1 MPKLQSKQSKLFLL
15 LSLLLTCI
23 GLSFVYSAGSYWGKV
38 HYQESMPFFWKQAIY
53 GVIGLIGAW
62 FFYKS
67 PLTGNPVFW
76 KVLYW
81 LSILLL
87 FAVYIPGLGVVRNGS
102 QSWIQL
108 AGFSIQPAEF
118 VKISVVG
125 FLSTLLAKSTVKK
138 EKWKLLHLLICL
150 FPAGII
156 LVQPDFGSA
165 FLLIVAAF
173 ALLFISGYPIRFF
186 VFVGLGGIASIIGLI
201 ASAPYRLKRIEAFI
215 NPWED
220 PLGSGFQGIQ
230 SLLAIGPSGLF
241 GHGFGNSRQKFLYLP
256 EPQNDFIFSIIVEE
270 MGFIGALALIGVFFL
285 FLYTGYRL
293 AVLSSSPLGFMIVA
307 GLVSM
312 IGSQIF
318 LNIGVVI
325 GLFPVTGVTLPFI
338 SYGGSSLFST
348 WLIVGIILHF
358 SKDHIH
364 K

>member
-1 MPKLQSKQSKLFLL
+1 MPILQFKPINTFLI
-15 LSLLLTCI
+15 LSLILTGI

-38 HYQESMPFFWKQAIY
+38 HYGDSMPFFWKQAIY
-53 GVIGLIGAW
+53 GFLGLLGAL
-62 FFYKS
+62 FLYKAPMTHHS
-67 PLTGNPVFW
+67 TFW
-76 KVLYW
+76 KVMYGLAVA
-81 LSILLL
+81 LL

-102 QSWIQL
+102 RSWIQI

-118 VKISVVG
+118 VKIAVIAY
-125 FLSTLLAKSTVKK
+125 LSTLLAKSAHVKM
-138 EKWKLLHLLICL
+138 KWKFSHLIICL
-150 FPAGII
+150 APAGII

-165 FLLIVAAF
+165 FLLIIGAF
-173 ALLFISGYPIRFF
+173 ALLFIAGYPMKFF
-186 VFVGLGGIASIIGLI
+186 MVIGVSGILSIVGLIL
-201 ASAPYRLKRIEAFI
+201 SAPYRLKRIEAFI

-241 GHGFGNSRQKFLYLP
+241 GHGFGQSRQKFLYLP

-270 MGFIGALALIGVFFL
+270 MGFIGAVVLIALFFM

-293 AVLSSSPLGFMIVA
+293 AVLSSTPMGSMVIAGFI
-307 GLVSM
+307 SM
-312 IGSQIF
+312 MGSQIF

-338 SYGGSSLFST
+338 SYGGTSLFST

-358 SKDHIH
+358 SKDFS

>member
-1 MPKLQSKQSKLFLL
+1 MPKLQSKQSQLFLF
-15 LSLLLTCI
+15 LSLLLTLI

-38 HYQESMPFFWKQAIY
+38 HYEDSMPFFWKQAIY
-53 GVIGLIGAW
+53 GGIGIIGAG
-62 FFYKS
+62 FLYKTPMTRQ
-67 PLTGNPVFW
+67 PLFW
-76 KVLYW
+76 KVIYW
-81 LSILLL
+81 LSIILL
-87 FAVYIPGLGVVRNGS
+87 FTVYIPGLGVVRNGS
-102 QSWIQL
+102 QSWIQI

-118 VKISVVG
+118 VKIGVIG
-125 FLSTLLAKSTVKK
+125 YLSSLLASNTEQKK
-138 EKWKLLHLLICL
+138 KWKLSHLLICL
-150 FPAGII
+150 VPAGII
-156 LVQPDFGSA
+156 LIQPDFGSA
-165 FLLIVAAF
+165 FLLILAAF

-186 VFVGLGGIASIIGLI
+186 VFVCLGGIASIIGLI

-270 MGFIGALALIGVFFL
+270 MGFIGAIALIGVFFL

-293 AVLSSSPLGFMIVA
+293 AVLSSSPLGFMMIA

-358 SKDHIH
+358 SKDKIH
-364 K
+364 R

>member
-1 MPKLQSKQSKLFLL
+1 MPILQIKPIKTFLI
-15 LSLLLTCI
+15 LSIVLTAI

-38 HYQESMPFFWKQAIY
+38 HYEDSMPFFWKQAIY
-53 GVIGLIGAW
+53 GFLGMFAAW
-62 FFYKS
+62 VLYK
-67 PLTGNPVFW
+67 NPMTSHPTFW
-76 KVLYW
+76 KVMYVLAVV
-81 LSILLL
+81 LL

-102 QSWIQL
+102 RSWIQL

-118 VKISVVG
+118 VKIAVIAY
-125 FLSTLLAKSTVKK
+125 LSTLLAKSAHLKM
-138 EKWKLLHLLICL
+138 KWKLSHLLICL
-150 FPAGII
+150 VPAGII
-156 LVQPDFGSA
+156 LIQPDFGSA
-165 FLLIVAAF
+165 FLLIIGAF
-173 ALLFISGYPIRFF
+173 ALLFIAGYPMKFF
-186 VFVGLGGIASIIGLI
+186 MVIGISGILSIVALI
-201 ASAPYRLKRIEAFI
+201 ISAPYRLKRIEAFI

-241 GHGFGNSRQKFLYLP
+241 GHGYGQSRQKFLYLP

-270 MGFIGALALIGVFFL
+270 MGFIGAVVLIGLFFM

-293 AVLSSSPLGFMIVA
+293 AVLSSSTMGSLVIAGFI
-307 GLVSM
+307 SM
-312 IGSQIF
+312 MGSQIF

-338 SYGGSSLFST
+338 SYGGTSLFST

-358 SKDHIH
+358 SKDQS

>member
-1 MPKLQSKQSKLFLL
+1 MPILQVKPIKTFLI
-15 LSLLLTCI
+15 LSIVLTAI

-38 HYQESMPFFWKQAIY
+38 HYEDSMPFFWKQAIY
-53 GVIGLIGAW
+53 GFLGIFAAW
-62 FFYKS
+62 ILYK
-67 PLTGNPVFW
+67 NPMTSKPTFW
-76 KVLYW
+76 KVMYVLAVV
-81 LSILLL
+81 LL

-102 QSWIQL
+102 RSWIQL

-118 VKISVVG
+118 VKIAVITY
-125 FLSTLLAKSTVKK
+125 LSTLLATSAHLKM
-138 EKWKLLHLLICL
+138 KWKLSHLLICL
-150 FPAGII
+150 VPAGII
-156 LVQPDFGSA
+156 LIQPDFGSA
-165 FLLIVAAF
+165 FLLIIGAF
-173 ALLFISGYPIRFF
+173 ALLFIAGYPMKFF
-186 VFVGLGGIASIIGLI
+186 MVIGVSGILSIVALI
-201 ASAPYRLKRIEAFI
+201 ISAPYRLKRIEAFI

-241 GHGFGNSRQKFLYLP
+241 GHGYGQSRQKFLYLP

-270 MGFIGALALIGVFFL
+270 MGFIGAVVLIGLFFM

-293 AVLSSSPLGFMIVA
+293 AVLSSSTMGSLVIAGFI
-307 GLVSM
+307 SM
-312 IGSQIF
+312 MGSQIF

-338 SYGGSSLFST
+338 SYGGTSLFST

-358 SKDHIH
+358 SKDQS

>member
-1 MPKLQSKQSKLFLL
+1 MPILQVKPIKIFLI
-15 LSLLLTCI
+15 LSIVLTAI

-38 HYQESMPFFWKQAIY
+38 HYEDSMPFFWKQAIY
-53 GVIGLIGAW
+53 GFLGMFAAW
-62 FFYKS
+62 VLYKN
-67 PLTGNPVFW
+67 PLTSHPTFW
-76 KVLYW
+76 KVTYFLAVV
-81 LSILLL
+81 LL

-102 QSWIQL
+102 RSWIQL

-118 VKISVVG
+118 VKIAVIAY
-125 FLSTLLAKSTVKK
+125 LSTLLAKSAHLKM
-138 EKWKLLHLLICL
+138 KWKLSHLLICL
-150 FPAGII
+150 VPAGII
-156 LVQPDFGSA
+156 LIQPDFGSA
-165 FLLIVAAF
+165 FLLIIGAF
-173 ALLFISGYPIRFF
+173 ALLFIAGYPMKFF
-186 VFVGLGGIASIIGLI
+186 MVIGVSGILSIVALI
-201 ASAPYRLKRIEAFI
+201 ISAPYRLKRIEAFI

-241 GHGFGNSRQKFLYLP
+241 GHGYGQSRQKFLYLP

-270 MGFIGALALIGVFFL
+270 MGFIGAVVLIGLFFM

-293 AVLSSSPLGFMIVA
+293 AVLSSSTMGSLVIAGFI
-307 GLVSM
+307 SM
-312 IGSQIF
+312 MGSQIF

-338 SYGGSSLFST
+338 SYGGTSLFST

-358 SKDHIH
+358 SKDQS

>member
-1 MPKLQSKQSKLFLL
+1 MPKLQSKQIQLFLL
-15 LSLLLTCI
+15 LSIVLTCI
-23 GLSFVYSAGSYWGKV
+23 GLCFVYSAGSYWGKV
-38 HYQESMPFFWKQAIY
+38 HYEESMPFFWKQGIY
-53 GVIGLIGAW
+53 GCIGLFGAW
-62 FFYKS
+62 FLYKS
-67 PLTGNPVFW
+67 PITHHPMFW
-76 KVLYW
+76 KAIYW
-81 LSILLL
+81 LSIALL

-108 AGFSIQPAEF
+108 AGFSIQPSEF
-118 VKISVVG
+118 VKIAVVG
-125 FLSTLLAKSTVKK
+125 FLSTLLAKSAHQKK
-138 EKWKLLHLLICL
+138 KWQVSHLLICL
-150 FPAGII
+150 LPAGII

-165 FLLIVAAF
+165 FLLILAAF

-186 VFVGLGGIASIIGLI
+186 VFVCLGGIVSIIALI

-270 MGFIGALALIGVFFL
+270 MGFIGAILLIGLFFL
-285 FLYTGYRL
+285 FLYTGFRL
-293 AVLSSSPLGFMIVA
+293 AVLSNSAMGFMVIA

-312 IGSQIF
+312 IGSQVF

-364 K
+364 R